1 MCLLGAGSGAGER
14 LVGGWELPVVV
25 GWFCCRI
32 GCVIGGRTGM
42 PSPGLL
48 DTGGRFARRALVLYE
63 EREGK
68 CLTIV
73 QNALYKLLRG
83 PKGINRP

>member
-1 MCLLGAGSGAGER
+1 MCLLGAGSGAGGR
-14 LVGGWELPVVV
+14 LVGGWELPAVV
-25 GWFCCRI
+25 GWFC
-32 GCVIGGRTGM
+32 CVIGGRTGM

-68 CLTIV
+68 
-73 QNALYKLLRG
+73 
-83 PKGINRP
+83 